1 MGGGKGRQKR
11 ACFSQ
16 KTADR
21 AKFCRQA
28 AVFWDFSE
36 NELFGVFSGFG
47 RRSSGVRR
55 GFSGRQP
62 WALGV
67 QTARQPGSQPV
78 SLSGSQA
85 TRQAASQATRQPAW
99 QPGCLLAC
107 QPARQPGSQAACMHA
122 CLPASQAS
130 SQASRQPGKQAAA
143 RQPGSQAA
151 RHPASQPASQAS
163 SQAAR
168 HPGSQASRPS
178 SQSAR
183 QPIIPVIQPVR
194 QRCDPVSQ
202 NVVIQSA
209 RPICRVMSQSASQW
223 VRPSVSLRVLF
234 GQMCGSGSWV
244 GSVSCMFCPVRCMAM
259 YSQVYG
265 QSVGL
270 LNQLYVLSSQVY
282 GQCVSGQPGVCS
294 VQSVVWSVSDWSSR
308 CMSYSVRCLVIQVFG
323 QSVACVVG
331 AGVWSV
337 S

>member
-151 RHPASQPASQAS
+151 RHPASQPASQA
-163 SQAAR
+163 AR

-209 RPICRVMSQSASQW
+209 RPIRCVMSQSVSGSYHQ
-223 VRPSVSLRVLF
+223 SVSGSCLIRCV
-234 GQMCGSGSWV
+234 GQ
-244 GSVSCMFCPVRCMAM
+244 A
-259 YSQVYG
+259 
-265 QSVGL
+265 VGL
-270 LNQLYVLSSQVY
+270 
-282 GQCVSGQPGVCS
+282 
-294 VQSVVWSVSDWSSR
+294 
-308 CMSYSVRCLVIQVFG
+308 G
-323 QSVACVVG
+323 QSVACSVQS
-331 AGVWSV
+331 GVWPCIVRCMV
-337 S
+337 SQLGC

>member
-16 KTADR
+16 KIADR

-107 QPARQPGSQAACMHA
+107 QPARQPGSLHA
-122 CLPASQAS
+122 CLPASQPSKQPGIQAARQASS
-130 SQASRQPGKQAAA
+130 SQAA
-143 RQPGSQAA
+143 REPGSQAS
-151 RHPASQPASQAS
+151 SQPASQAS

-209 RPICRVMSQSASQW
+209 RPIRCVMSQSVSGSYHQ
-223 VRPSVSLRVLF
+223 SVS
-234 GQMCGSGSWV
+234 G
-244 GSVSCMFCPVRCMAM
+244 SCMVRCVGQAVGLGQSVACFVQSGVWSCPVRCMV
-259 YSQVYG
+259 SQLG
-265 QSVGL
+265 
-270 LNQLYVLSSQVY
+270 
-282 GQCVSGQPGVCS
+282 C
-294 VQSVVWSVSDWSSR
+294 
-308 CMSYSVRCLVIQVFG
+308 
-323 QSVACVVG
+323 
-331 AGVWSV
+331 
-337 S
+337 

>member
-107 QPARQPGSQAACMHA
+107 QAARQPGSQAACMHA

-151 RHPASQPASQAS
+151 RHPASQPARHPARQPGI
-163 SQAAR
+163 QAAK
-168 HPGSQASRPS
+168 HPGHPANQPGSQSSRS
-178 SQSAR
+178 SNQSG
-183 QPIIPVIQPVR
+183 
-194 QRCDPVSQ
+194 

-209 RPICRVMSQSASQW
+209 RT
-223 VRPSVSLRVLF
+223 L
-234 GQMCGSGSWV
+234 
-244 GSVSCMFCPVRCMAM
+244 
-259 YSQVYG
+259 
-265 QSVGL
+265 
-270 LNQLYVLSSQVY
+270 
-282 GQCVSGQPGVCS
+282 
-294 VQSVVWSVSDWSSR
+294 
-308 CMSYSVRCLVIQVFG
+308 
-323 QSVACVVG
+323 
-331 AGVWSV
+331 
-337 S
+337 